1 NITGDID
8 ELYEEAKAIVQNEK
22 KCSISYIQRRLQIGY
37 NRASRIV
44 EQLEIMGILSAQ
56 NSKGQREIL

>member
-1 NITGDID
+1 M
-8 ELYEEAKAIVQNEK
+8 KK

-44 EQLEIMGILSAQ
+44 EQLETMGILSAQ